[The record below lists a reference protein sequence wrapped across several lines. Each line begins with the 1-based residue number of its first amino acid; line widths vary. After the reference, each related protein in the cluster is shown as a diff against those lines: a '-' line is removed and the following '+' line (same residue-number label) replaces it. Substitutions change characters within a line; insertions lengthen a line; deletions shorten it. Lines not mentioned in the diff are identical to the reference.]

1 MTTIAAY
8 FDGRSVQILENV
20 PLKRNQ
26 RLLITV
32 LDEFFDTEAGV
43 KALRGGLSKY
53 ANPEL
58 RLQER
63 SAWASA
69 VEKKHEMH

>member
-1 MTTIAAY
+1 MQWY
-8 FDGRSVQILENV
+8 LLNKEYLDYLREFDS
-20 PLKRNQ
+20 LKRNQ

-32 LDEFFDTEAGV
+32 LDEFIDTGAGV
-43 KALRGGLSKY
+43 KALRGCLSKY

-58 RLQER
+58 RSQES

-69 VEKKHEMH
+69 VEEKFAKR

>member
-1 MTTIAAY
+1 M
-8 FDGRSVQILENV
+8 SELEIV
-20 PLKRNQ
+20 GTEGERVFFMIDPLKRNQ

>member
-1 MTTIAAY
+1 MAFLRKNSI
-8 FDGRSVQILENV
+8 I

-26 RLLITV
+26 RFL
-32 LDEFFDTEAGV
+32 DTEAGV
-43 KALRGGLSKY
+43 KALRGCLSKY

-58 RLQER
+58 RLQKS

-69 VEKKHEMH
+69 VEEKFAKR